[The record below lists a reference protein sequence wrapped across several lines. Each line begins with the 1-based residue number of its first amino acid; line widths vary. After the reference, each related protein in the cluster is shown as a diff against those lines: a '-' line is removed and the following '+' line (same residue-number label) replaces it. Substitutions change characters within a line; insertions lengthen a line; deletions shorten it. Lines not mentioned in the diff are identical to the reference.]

1 MSDFKFPLGRVVA
14 TPAALLVVPMPEFI
28 AAMQRHRCGDWGDVD
43 EHDRLENEL
52 ALKKWL
58 RLLSV
63 YHTQAGVKFYI
74 ITEAD
79 RSVTTLLLPEDY

>member
-14 TPAALLVVPMPEFI
+14 TPNAMLAVSMPEFI
-28 AAMQRHRCGDWGDVD
+28 SAIKRHRCGDWGDVD
-43 EHDRLENEL
+43 EHDRQENEFSL
-52 ALKKWL
+52 NRWL

-63 YHTQAGVKFYI
+63 YHTQAGVKFWI